1 MGSSAGTINFGGQM
15 AGVITPIVMG
25 YLIDLQGGSFTGAF
39 MFPVLGAVAA
49 VVVAAA
55 ISNKSATMSVSRK
68 RKNRPGCRQGE
79 AGPAEREFMP
89 HRSAGP
95 ASNMLYFHRHAI
107 KQEV

>member
-49 VVVAAA
+49 VVIAAT
-55 ISNKSATMSVSRK
+55 ISNKSATMSVSR
-68 RKNRPGCRQGE
+68 Q
-79 AGPAEREFMP
+79 A
-89 HRSAGP
+89 
-95 ASNMLYFHRHAI
+95 
-107 KQEV
+107 